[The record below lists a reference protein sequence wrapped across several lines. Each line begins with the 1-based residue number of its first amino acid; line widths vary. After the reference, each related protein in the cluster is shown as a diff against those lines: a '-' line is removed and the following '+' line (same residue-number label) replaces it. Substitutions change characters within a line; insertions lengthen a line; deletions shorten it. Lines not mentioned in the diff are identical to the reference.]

1 MEMKQCLILAAGLS
15 SRMGQWKMMLPWREG
30 TVLDSTLRNALA
42 FCDRVILVTGYRGEA
57 LRQRYAGRDRILLC
71 HNPVYTQGMFS
82 SLQRGARRLQP
93 GHFFIIPGDMPAV
106 TPDIYAALWQHRSAR
121 VLVPFC
127 EGGRGHPALLPPD
140 MRRRI
145 LDAPANVTLKHLVS
159 TCGRDAVPVQ
169 SAAIHWDVDTP
180 QQYAQLRERV
190 IPDRI
195 S

>member
-93 GHFFIIPGDMPAV
+93 GHFLSFPA
-106 TPDIYAALWQHRSAR
+106 I
-121 VLVPFC
+121 C
-127 EGGRGHPALLPPD
+127 PP
-140 MRRRI
+140 
-145 LDAPANVTLKHLVS
+145 
-159 TCGRDAVPVQ
+159 
-169 SAAIHWDVDTP
+169 
-180 QQYAQLRERV
+180 
-190 IPDRI
+190 
-195 S
+195 